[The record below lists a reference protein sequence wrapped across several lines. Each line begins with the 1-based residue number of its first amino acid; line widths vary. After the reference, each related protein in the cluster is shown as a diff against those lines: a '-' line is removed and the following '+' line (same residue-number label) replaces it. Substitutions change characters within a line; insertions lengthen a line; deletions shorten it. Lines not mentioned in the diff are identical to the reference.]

1 MKKLK
6 LIFLLVFLFP
16 IGVKS
21 QIQQFPDS
29 INWKKVNTLIAV
41 ESAFYIGGLSYL
53 QYIWYADKERVPF
66 HYYNDNKGWL
76 QMDKW
81 GHALTAYKESFTGY
95 YGLRRAG
102 VKKKKA
108 LIYGGPLGFFLQAPI
123 EVFDG
128 LYEGWGFSWGD
139 MWANTAGSAL
149 LVGQELAYSDQIVK
163 LKMSYQRSKMA
174 DLKPWY
180 LGENQFESFFYDYNG
195 HTYWLSANLNRV
207 VRDKKIPDWV
217 NFAVGYSGENMFGEF
232 ENSVSFSSY
241 QRYRQYYFSFDID
254 WTKIPTKYKL
264 IRMVLDA
271 MMIVKLPFPALEYS
285 VPKGFKVKSLYF

>member
-16 IGVKS
+16 IGVKC

-29 INWKKVNTLIAV
+29 INWKKVNALIAV
-41 ESAFYIGGLSYL
+41 ESAFYVGGLSYL
-53 QYIWYADKERVPF
+53 QYIWYADKKGVPF

-232 ENSVSFSSY
+232 ENSGSFSSY

>member
-1 MKKLK
+1 MKKFII
-6 LIFLLVFLFP
+6 LICFLFP

>member
-1 MKKLK
+1 MKK
-6 LIFLLVFLFP
+6 IIVLLVFLFP
-16 IGVKS
+16 IGVKC

-41 ESAFYIGGLSYL
+41 ESAFYVGGLSYL
-53 QYIWYADKERVPF
+53 QYIWYADKERVSF

-76 QMDKW
+76 QMDKY

-139 MWANTAGSAL
+139 IIANTAGSAL
-149 LVGQELAYSDQIVK
+149 LVGQELAYNDQVVK

-174 DLKPWY
+174 GLKPWY
-180 LGENQFESFFYDYNG
+180 LGENQLQSFFYDYNG
-195 HTYWLSANLNRV
+195 HTYWLSANLN
-207 VRDKKIPDWV
+207 KIIK
-217 NFAVGYSGENMFGEF
+217 
-232 ENSVSFSSY
+232 
-241 QRYRQYYFSFDID
+241 R
-254 WTKIPTKYKL
+254 
-264 IRMVLDA
+264 
-271 MMIVKLPFPALEYS
+271 
-285 VPKGFKVKSLYF
+285 

>member
-1 MKKLK
+1 VKKLK

>member
-6 LIFLLVFLFP
+6 LNFLLVFLFP
-16 IGVKS
+16 IGVKC

-29 INWKKVNTLIAV
+29 INWKKVNALIAV
-41 ESAFYIGGLSYL
+41 ESAFYVGGLSYL

-76 QMDKW
+76 QMDKY

-149 LVGQELAYSDQIVK
+149 LVGQELVYNDQIVK

-180 LGENQFESFFYDYNG
+180 LGENQLQSFFYDYNG
-195 HTYWLSANLNRV
+195 HTYWLSANLNRIV
-207 VRDKKIPDWV
+207 QNKKIPDWV
-217 NFAVGYSGENMFGEF
+217 NVAIGCSGENMFSDF
-232 ENSVSFSSY
+232 ENIGSFASY
-241 QRYRQYYFSFDID
+241 QRYRQYYFSLDVD
-254 WTKIPTKYKL
+254 WTKIRTKYKL
-264 IRMVLDA
+264 VRMALDA
-271 MMIVKLPFPALEYS
+271 MMVVKIPFPALEYS
-285 VPKGFKVKSLYF
+285 RANGIKIKPLYF